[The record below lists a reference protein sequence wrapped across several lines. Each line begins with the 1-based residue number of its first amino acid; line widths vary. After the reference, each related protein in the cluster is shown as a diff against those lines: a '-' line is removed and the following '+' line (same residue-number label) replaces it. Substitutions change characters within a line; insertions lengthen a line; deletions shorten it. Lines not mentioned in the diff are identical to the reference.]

1 MAETRALTMHQR
13 AVSVEALSE
22 VAVRSRSVSLAVRD
36 STWTCDRLEGEL
48 RVIEADLARVRRE
61 LESQLTSVN

>member
-1 MAETRALTMHQR
+1 MAETRALTMRQR